1 MTKADFDKL
10 FSVSGA
16 AEFLRLSESWLNK
29 GRVLGYGPRFLKMGC
44 SVRYS
49 LQALEEFKRA
59 NTRGSTSEYECR
71 RGPGR
76 PAKEKSG
83 AAV

>member
-16 AEFLRLSESWLNK
+16 AEFLQLSESWLNK
-29 GRVLGYGPRFLKMGC
+29 GRVLGYGPRFLKMGR

-49 LQALEEFKRA
+49 LAGARRVQAGEH
-59 NTRGSTSEYECR
+59 
-71 RGPGR
+71 
-76 PAKEKSG
+76 
-83 AAV
+83 AVLDVGV